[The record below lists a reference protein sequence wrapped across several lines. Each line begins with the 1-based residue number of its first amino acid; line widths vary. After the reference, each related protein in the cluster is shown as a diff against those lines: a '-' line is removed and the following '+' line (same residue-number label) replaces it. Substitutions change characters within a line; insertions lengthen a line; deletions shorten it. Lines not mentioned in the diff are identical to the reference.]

1 MVAAMSFLNANPLVE
16 PYCPGNADRI
26 LRVVNIDRN
35 IKSGYASTNS
45 GNRLAMSHGLSGV
58 EMRVWEI
65 GRVMHLARQRAFR

>member
-35 IKSGYASTNS
+35 VKSGYASIDS
-45 GNRLAMSHGLSGV
+45 GNRPAMSHGLSGV

-65 GRVMHLARQRAFR
+65 GRVMHVARQRAFR